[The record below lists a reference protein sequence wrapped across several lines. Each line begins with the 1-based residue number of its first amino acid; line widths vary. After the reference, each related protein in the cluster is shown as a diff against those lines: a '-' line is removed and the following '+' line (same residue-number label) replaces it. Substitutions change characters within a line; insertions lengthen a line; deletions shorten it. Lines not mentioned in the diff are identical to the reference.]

1 MIVVLVD
8 MITIVHLLNKNK
20 KAKKPQI
27 LFISCLQ
34 PYHPRRTRSRKLSRV
49 RPG

>member
-20 KAKKPQI
+20 KAKKHK
-27 LFISCLQ
+27 S
-34 PYHPRRTRSRKLSRV
+34 SLSLV
-49 RPG
+49 YSHTTLDAPDLGS

>member
-20 KAKKPQI
+20 KAKEDARI
-27 LFISCLQ
+27 AVLTAEID
-34 PYHPRRTRSRKLSRV
+34 KLTLALNDKGNAFV
-49 RPG
+49 